1 MEQKT
6 LSRATGENYRKN
18 PQKTEDWNKIRG
30 FTFMSQKIHKM
41 GYWVWDTDESK
52 SDKTQCHA
60 QEYKVLSR
68 LLV

>member
-18 PQKTEDWNKIRG
+18 PQKTEETKFVGLHLCLKKYTRWA
-30 FTFMSQKIHKM
+30 TECETQM
-41 GYWVWDTDESK
+41 ESK